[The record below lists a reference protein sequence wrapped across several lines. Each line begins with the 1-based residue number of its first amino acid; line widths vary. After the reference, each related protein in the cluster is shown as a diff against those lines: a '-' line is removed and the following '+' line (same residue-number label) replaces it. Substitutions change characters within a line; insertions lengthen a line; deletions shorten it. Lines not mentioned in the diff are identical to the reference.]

1 MKEVHKPMKR
11 GNIQLQAAV
20 RLLLEY
26 LLEQK
31 EALKAAIAMQRMGNK
46 DDKRVHE
53 SKAGCHSVSS
63 SDSSGSPAAP
73 GSSNTIS

>member
-1 MKEVHKPMKR
+1 MKR
-11 GNIQLQAAV
+11 ENIQLQAAV

-31 EALKAAIAMQRMGNK
+31 ETLKAAIAMQRVGNN
-46 DDKRVHE
+46 DDKSVQV
-53 SKAGCHSVSS
+53 SKAGCHSASS

-73 GSSNTIS
+73 GSSNTIN